1 MLQNVIDQPWPF
13 VGIML
18 ILALLQVGASLRIR
32 YDRRQKAR
40 AAVERRKNGR
50 QGEGRRWSDKKK
62 KNSAAKSS
70 R

>member
-1 MLQNVIDQPWPF
+1 MFQHVIDQPWPF
-13 VGIML
+13 FGIVL
-18 ILALLQVGASLRIR
+18 ILALLQCGASLRIR

-40 AAVERRKNGR
+40 AAVERRKSGR

-62 KNSAAKSS
+62 KNSVSKSS